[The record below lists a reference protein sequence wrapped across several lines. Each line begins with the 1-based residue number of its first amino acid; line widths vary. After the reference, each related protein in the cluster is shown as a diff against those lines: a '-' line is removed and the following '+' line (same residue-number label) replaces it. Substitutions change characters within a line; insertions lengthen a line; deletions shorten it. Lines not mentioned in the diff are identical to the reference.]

1 MLRSTE
7 RLQVLTLIVFTE
19 HFARCSSVK
28 DVIMVINLCHLLEV
42 TQRESQSYENI
53 GTNSQ
58 HKVRLL
64 AFVTD
69 WLFQLV
75 TFDIPNSPS
84 LVSIPLAL
92 HVNTPIRTNLDVL
105 FRRNRLFLVWN
116 ICCHCQQW
124 LSTSTATELQDKTQQ
139 NMRSSIISRSV
150 VHRKR
155 FLALKFLQ
163 PSGNDLEVG
172 FSVSK
177 VAWKIHSN

>member
-116 ICCHCQQW
+116 ICCHCQY
-124 LSTSTATELQDKTQQ
+124 
-139 NMRSSIISRSV
+139 SV
-150 VHRKR
+150 VTQHEYGNGTSRQNTAKR
-155 FLALKFLQ
+155 EIFHYIKISCSQEAIPCFEISSAIWER
-163 PSGNDLEVG
+163 SGSGV
-172 FSVSK
+172 
-177 VAWKIHSN
+177 